1 MCFQFSPVGSFMCD
15 SCFVSV
21 RRMNSGERAVVC
33 DGVFLKAFCPSV
45 INFFL
50 LIQLKFT
57 FHLHAVPSYT
67 FNNSWVMGLL
77 VCVASFQFFIKSFWY
92 FGSTLID
99 VLLNTI
105 AKRCGK
111 WRGGGLRQCDT
122 NLRKWKQDCPYIRIK
137 RGRSGGIK
145 RITVLLLDR
154 IEALPLCV
162 LYISFC
168 CSDS

>member
-50 LIQLKFT
+50 SIQLKFT

-111 WRGGGLRQCDT
+111 WRGGGTTTMWHKFTQMETRLPLYK
-122 NLRKWKQDCPYIRIK
+122 NKEGEEW
-137 RGRSGGIK
+137 GIK